1 MHTVFTNSVTLLV
14 NEKVMHYFTGYFNKV
29 IRLLTLLV
37 MYFPQNMGLDKLRCS
52 FVVNC
57 YSLNLL
63 SKALRAGLS
72 SNYQN
77 STRRLIHTASWWRIH
92 LGLFYTCWHLVWP
105 FPDPMFQTH
114 LVPDIWCQISVITS
128 PAEALGIFPEKLQ
141 VSARNRKVRW
151 WAGWFC

>member
-1 MHTVFTNSVTLLV
+1 
-14 NEKVMHYFTGYFNKV
+14 MHYFTSYFKKV
-29 IRLLTLLV
+29 IWLLPLLV
-37 MYFPQNMGLDKLRCS
+37 MCFPQNTGLDKVRCS

-57 YSLNLL
+57 YSLYQL
-63 SKALRAGLS
+63 SKDLRVGLG

-77 STRRLIHTASWWRIH
+77 STRRLIRTASWWRIH
-92 LGLFYTCWHLVWP
+92 HGLFCTCWHLVWT

-114 LVPDIWCQISVITS
+114 LVPDIWCQISVMTS

-151 WAGWFC
+151 WAGRYC